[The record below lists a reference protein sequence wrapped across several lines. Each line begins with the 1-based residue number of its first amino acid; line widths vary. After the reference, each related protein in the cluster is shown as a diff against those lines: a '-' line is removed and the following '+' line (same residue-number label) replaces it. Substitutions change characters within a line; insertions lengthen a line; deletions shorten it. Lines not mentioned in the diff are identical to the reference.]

1 MKIELSGTG
10 TNITFQSPDNE
21 RILYAGLKSSPE
33 LPYEC
38 ATGTCGSCKAKC
50 IEGSFEWAWSEA
62 PARKNLKNADELL
75 MCQCIATSNLKLEV
89 KSKLVKSALPFSS
102 ATWMD
107 GKIKSFKNLA
117 PGVMSLSIKL
127 QHEICFLPGQ
137 FMVIEFSDVQGGRA
151 WSMTNF
157 VSGVT
162 DCVDFVIKMKPGGE
176 LSNFLFDSNG
186 LDQLL
191 DQSVRVFGP
200 IGKAVFDENISRDLV
215 CIAGGTG
222 IASMMSILEAFS
234 KKKNSTNSASLF
246 FGVRTQEDVFFMDEL
261 TRLVR
266 DSAGSIRVVIAFSD
280 KAGSADYIDAHE
292 FIDFDQGFVHEV
304 AMRQMDSWKTPQIR
318 AYLAGPPP
326 LVDGALRA
334 LLLQAKL
341 PAGEILYDKF
351 G

>member
-21 RILYAGLKSSPE
+21 RILYAGLKSISE

-62 PARKNLKNADELL
+62 PARINLKNSDELL
-75 MCQCIATSNLKLEV
+75 MCQCIATSDLKLEV
-89 KSKLVKSALPFSS
+89 KSKLVKSLMSFTS
-102 ATWMD
+102 AIWMN
-107 GKIKSFKNLA
+107 GEVTAVKNLA
-117 PGVMSLSIKL
+117 PGVMSLRIKL
-127 QHEICFLPGQ
+127 QHEISFLPGQ
-137 FMVIEFSDVQGGRA
+137 FMVVEFADVMGGRA

-157 VSGVT
+157 VPGLT

-176 LSNFLFDSNG
+176 LSNLMFGCLG
-186 LDQLL
+186 LDKLL
-191 DQSVRVFGP
+191 YKSVRVFGP
-200 IGKAVFDENISRDLV
+200 IGKAVFDDTIPRDLV

-222 IASMMSILEAFS
+222 IASMMSILDAFS
-234 KKKNSTNSASLF
+234 KNKNSTNFASLF

-266 DSAGSIRVVIAFSD
+266 NSAGSIRVVIAFSE
-280 KAGSADYIDAHE
+280 KAGSADYINAHE
-292 FIDFDQGFVHEV
+292 FIDFDLGFVHDV
-304 AMRQMDSWKTPQIR
+304 AMRQIDSWRTAQTR

-326 LVDGALRA
+326 LVDGAVRL

-341 PAGEILYDKF
+341 PANEILYDKF

>member
-157 VSGVT
+157 VPGLT

-176 LSNFLFDSNG
+176 LSNFLFDSHG
-186 LDQLL
+186 LDKLL

-246 FGVRTQEDVFFMDEL
+246 FGVRTQEDVFFIDEL
-261 TRLVR
+261 THLVR

-280 KAGSADYIDAHE
+280 KAGSADYIDGHE
-292 FIDFDQGFVHEV
+292 FIDFDHGFVHEV

-334 LLLQAKL
+334 LLMQAKL

>member
-10 TNITFQSPDNE
+10 INITFQSPDNE
-21 RILYAGLKSSPE
+21 RILYAGLKSTPE

-38 ATGTCGSCKAKC
+38 ATGTCGSCKAKV

-62 PARKNLKNADELL
+62 PARANLKNSDDLL
-75 MCQCIATSNLKLEV
+75 MCQCIAKSDLKLEV
-89 KSKLVKSALPFSS
+89 KSKLAKSPLPFTS
-102 ATWMD
+102 AVWMD
-107 GKIKSFKNLA
+107 GKIKSVKRLA
-117 PGVMSLSIKL
+117 PGVMSLSIQL
-127 QHEICFLPGQ
+127 QHEISFLPGQ

-157 VSGVT
+157 VPGLT

-176 LSNFLFDSNG
+176 LSNLMFGPLGFDR
-186 LDQLL
+186 LL

-200 IGKAVFDENISRDLV
+200 IGKAVFDDATPRDLV

-222 IASMMSILEAFS
+222 IASMMSILDAFS
-234 KKKNSTNSASLF
+234 KKKDSNNSVSLF

-261 TRLVR
+261 TQLVR
-266 DSAGSIRVVIAFSD
+266 DSAGSIRVVIAFSY

-304 AMRQMDSWKTPQIR
+304 AMRQIDTWKTAQTR

-341 PAGEILYDKF
+341 PASEILYDKF